1 MRFSLLTK
9 WAQVAVVIVKHK
21 NILNAVCRLREIF
34 SIVRSYFEIHQN
46 SIITISA
53 SFFSKWS
60 IIIVWVTLP
69 FKEVILLFV
78 PSNKPCFHFQ
88 FTGNSKTQEEINEVK
103 IYFFARID
111 MWEFSARKY
120 MVPFVDEI
128 EINLTVKSYMDVR
141 HFCSVYDQIRHLL
154 KSRRSITSRLNI
166 VIIRGLGH

>member
-88 FTGNSKTQEEINEVK
+88 FTGNSKTQEEFNEVK

-120 MVPFVDEI
+120 MVPFVDGKIIYGRTTLLFSLWSNSPSFKKPTLDYITI
-128 EINLTVKSYMDVR
+128 EHCDY
-141 HFCSVYDQIRHLL
+141 
-154 KSRRSITSRLNI
+154 
-166 VIIRGLGH
+166 